1 MALLSG
7 DVGFYACIVETP
19 GLFDNWRTPNI
30 SYARMNTGFDW
41 NLIRSFLAALDR
53 GSLLGAAKAL
63 GSTQPTIGRH
73 IGELERQ
80 LGVVLFERTGR
91 GLAPTATALKLAV
104 AARAME
110 GGADSLAR
118 GVSAAQAG
126 VSGAVRISASQPVA
140 CSLLPP
146 LLVQLRAALPQ
157 VQVELVASNAVS
169 NLLRRE
175 ADIALRMVR
184 PDQASLVARR
194 IGSVS
199 VGAYAHGEYLRR
211 RGTPR
216 QAREL
221 LSHDLVGYDRDETL
235 LRGFSAFGMPV
246 PPERFAFR
254 TDDLIAYWE
263 AVRAGLGIGF
273 VPDYQART
281 DRRVIR
287 LLPSLKLPAL
297 PVWLTVHRELRTS
310 PRIRAVYDFLAEAVP
325 QAL

>member
-1 MALLSG
+1 
-7 DVGFYACIVETP
+7 
-19 GLFDNWRTPNI
+19 
-30 SYARMNTGFDW
+30 MNTGFDW
-41 NLIRSFLAALDR
+41 NLVRSFLAALDR
-53 GSLLGAAKAL
+53 GSLLAAARAL

-91 GLAPTATALKLAV
+91 GLAPTATALQLAA

-118 GVSAAQAG
+118 SVSAAQAS
-126 VSGAVRISASQPVA
+126 VCGAVRISASQPVA
-140 CSLLPP
+140 CSLLPA

-184 PDQASLVARR
+184 PQQASLVARR
-194 IGSVS
+194 IGNVS
-199 VGAYAHGEYLRR
+199 VGAYAHTDYLRR

-216 QAREL
+216 QPRDL

-235 LRGFSAFGMPV
+235 LRGFSAFGMAVQPTN
-246 PPERFAFR
+246 FAFR
-254 TDDLIAYWE
+254 SDDLIAYWE

-273 VPDYQART
+273 VPDYQARA
-281 DRRVIR
+281 DRRVAR
-287 LLPSLKLPAL
+287 LLPALKLPAL